1 MRLLLQSTS
10 PLLPFRWMV
19 SGAPAALHKLPL
31 VRSWAAALV
40 LVGCVPAAQY
50 EEAQSATEVAQE
62 AERRTAA
69 RLAEIEAELEALAET
84 HAAAERR
91 LAEYDAEASQA
102 ALDRAHLE
110 QQRDEH
116 AELVNQLR
124 SELAR
129 VGDHLRIYSEDR
141 ATLSERLEEAQTEI
155 EGLQTRLEAAR
166 AAADEEGTSHAPER
180 SAPQT
185 SAPQP
190 TAPQPSAPQP
200 SAPQPSAPQPG
211 PPTAGSRSQAVPDS
225 VPPEGRARASEA
237 PRGPASDG

>member
-200 SAPQPSAPQPG
+200 SAPQPG